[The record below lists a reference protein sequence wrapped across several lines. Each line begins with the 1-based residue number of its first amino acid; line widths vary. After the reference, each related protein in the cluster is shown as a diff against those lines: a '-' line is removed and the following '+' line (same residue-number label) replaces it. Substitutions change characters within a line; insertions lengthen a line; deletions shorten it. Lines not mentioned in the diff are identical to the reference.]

1 MTTTAAPTD
10 AAFPASDVAAA
21 VARGLA
27 NANDRPRPAED
38 AARTPQKYA
47 ALVRQFRDSAWEHLE
62 KDDLPQASN
71 KAWGLVAETVKD
83 ISAQHGAFIHTHR
96 AIMEVVTELARLIDN
111 AGDPATARWITA
123 TFLTAGKLH
132 INFYENELSEYI
144 VIGGLI
150 QCEELSA
157 LLYQRFGR

>member
-1 MTTTAAPTD
+1 MTTTATPAPFPP
-10 AAFPASDVAAA
+10 AAVAAA
-21 VARGLA
+21 IARGLA
-27 NANDRPRPAED
+27 NANDRPSPTMD

-47 ALVRQFRDSAWEHLE
+47 ALVRAFRDSAWEHLE

-96 AIMEVVTELARLIDN
+96 AIMEVITELRRLVAN
-111 AGDPATARWITA
+111 TGDMATARQITG
-123 TFLTAGKLH
+123 TFQIARDLH
-132 INFYENELSEYI
+132 TNFYENELHADI
-144 VIGGLI
+144 VLDGLI

-157 LLYQRFGR
+157 LLYHRFAR

>member
-1 MTTTAAPTD
+1 MTTTTTAPFPPAA
-10 AAFPASDVAAA
+10 VAAA

-27 NANDRPRPAED
+27 NANDRPDPAAD

-47 ALVRQFRDSAWEHLE
+47 SLAQAFRDSAWQHLE
-62 KDDLPQASN
+62 QDDLPQASN

-96 AIMEVVTELARLIDN
+96 AIMEVVSELRRLIAN
-111 AGDPATARWITA
+111 TGDVATARWIGA

-132 INFYENELSEYI
+132 TNFYENEISHDI
-144 VIGGLI
+144 VMDGLM

-157 LLYQRFGR
+157 LLYHRFGR